1 MRRHEKALDLLEKLA
16 VERSRGVDRF
26 GRKRN
31 PAQRF
36 GSPHCL
42 DSGHEDAV
50 FTSFPTFI
58 TASIILN
65 YSQPCLAQK
74 IPCAPPNFAP
84 STPLPN

>member
-1 MRRHEKALDLLEKLA
+1 MRRHKKALDLLEKLA

-31 PAQRF
+31 PAQR
-36 GSPHCL
+36 L
-42 DSGHEDAV
+42 E
-50 FTSFPTFI
+50 TPTVWIQDTKRSIYFFSNFI